1 MSERSARLRAKNG
14 IKSTNQFDCYVI
26 FYLEGSCLPQ
36 QPPTFIPEVIE
47 YSAILINSRN
57 CLKEEE
63 FHAYCRPRIYPI
75 LSEYC
80 QETTGVVQAVVD
92 KASDFATVHHLF
104 LNWLCNATSNRNNF
118 SMVTS
123 SCKGTIELFLTQCR
137 REKVAIP
144 LWIEHWIDLPIIF
157 RKCYGYHRFPTIS
170 DMLHKFQIAYEGRF
184 LHGFQR
190 AENLAAILCGML
202 QDGCCIKCDTDHHV
216 I

>member
-1 MSERSARLRAKNG
+1 ES
-14 IKSTNQFDCYVI
+14 FVD
-26 FYLEGSCLPQ
+26 FYLVIDFEATTKSKYRDYHLPEIIEF
-36 QPPTFIPEVIE
+36 PALLIDASTLEVF
-47 YSAILINSRN
+47 S
-57 CLKEEE
+57 E
-63 FHAYCRPRIYPI
+63 FHSYVRPTINRT
-75 LSEYC
+75 LSKFC
-80 QETTGVVQAVVD
+80 KRLTGISQAMVD

-202 QDGCCIKCDTDHHV
+202 QDGC
-216 I
+216 